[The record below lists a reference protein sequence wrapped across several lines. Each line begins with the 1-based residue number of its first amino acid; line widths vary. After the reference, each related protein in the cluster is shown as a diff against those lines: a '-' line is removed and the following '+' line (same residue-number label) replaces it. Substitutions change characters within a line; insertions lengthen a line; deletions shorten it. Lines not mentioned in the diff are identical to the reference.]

1 MTFNPSPD
9 SETYIGA
16 GFELW
21 DEDGDTERSIAVI
34 QNKRTRVGP
43 ANSQAVENGLTQG
56 GPTNIGV
63 VLKYPG

>member
-21 DEDGDTERSIAVI
+21 EKYNDAERTIAVI

-43 ANSQAVENGLTQG
+43 ANSQAVENGLKQN
-56 GPTNIGV
+56 GPSRIRRV
-63 VLKYPG
+63 IKYPG